1 METTEIVSFLK
12 ADAPVDASY
21 TSTRNPVEFSCP
33 QAGSVCPG
41 RYRGKKSQTQD
52 SHDTVC
58 EFSFNPYYR
67 AVKDGP
73 IIPMPYMRQ

>member
-1 METTEIVSFLK
+1 METTEIASFLK

-21 TSTRNPVEFSCP
+21 TSTRNPVESRCL

-41 RYRGKKSQTQD
+41 RYRGMKSQTQGP
-52 SHDTVC
+52 HDTAC
-58 EFSFNPYYR
+58 EFSPNPYSR

-73 IIPMPYMRQ
+73 IIPMSYMRQ